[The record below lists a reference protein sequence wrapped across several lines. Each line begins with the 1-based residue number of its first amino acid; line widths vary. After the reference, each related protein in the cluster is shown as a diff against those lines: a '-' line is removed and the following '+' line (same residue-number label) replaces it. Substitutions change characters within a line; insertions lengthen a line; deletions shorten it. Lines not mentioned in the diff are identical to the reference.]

1 MQLEIVTPDKKVY
14 EGPSSGVQVPGIQG
28 SFEVLENHAA
38 IVSALGPGTV
48 RVAKAGG
55 AEYYDID
62 GGVIEV
68 LNNQI
73 VILAESAVPS
83 ARP

>member
-1 MQLEIVTPDKKVY
+1 
-14 EGPSSGVQVPGIQG
+14 
-28 SFEVLENHAA
+28 LENHAA